1 MNESEERM
9 KKKNTTERQMPQTK
23 VSSVDFLHFRLHLK
37 LDEVELL
44 FVVTIILVLRILF
57 CGDNDDW
64 LGCGLLLLL
73 RSILLRFGV
82 LLLLLE
88 PLAVAAFVLLSSNV
102 FAVGTILFK
111 LEKSNRYRIVHL
123 SLSFDCEKFMP
134 AKWKP
139 PMPPVQPI
147 NSRNTSFTL

>member
-1 MNESEERM
+1 MAANLIEILKAPCNVTNSIEPIGMCKTKRLWNEWRTNWR
-9 KKKNTTERQMPQTK
+9 KKNTTERRKPQTK

-57 CGDNDDW
+57 CGDIDDW

-88 PLAVAAFVLLSSNV
+88 SLAVAAFVLLSSNV

-111 LEKSNRYRIVHL
+111 LEKSNR
-123 SLSFDCEKFMP
+123 
-134 AKWKP
+134 
-139 PMPPVQPI
+139 
-147 NSRNTSFTL
+147 